1 MYDNVLTR
9 VQNKVPSKSIIRL
22 NSDNDR
28 NSDRNTLVINYMW
41 QIYFIHVHFWFY
53 YLSIDIPECMDME
66 HVQSISLFESCY
78 ARAVQSNTIIAEA

>member
-28 NSDRNTLVINYMW
+28 NSDRNTLVINYM
-41 QIYFIHVHFWFY
+41 
-53 YLSIDIPECMDME
+53 
-66 HVQSISLFESCY
+66 
-78 ARAVQSNTIIAEA
+78 